1 MIYFD
6 NGATTPVCD
15 AAIKAATEAMRD
27 YFGNPSSIHKLGQQA
42 KATEEAARKRLASH
56 AKGFT
61 PDEVIFTSSGTEAN
75 NLAISGVLKRLSKRG
90 GKILLSSTEHASVTA
105 VFKEFEEFF
114 ETVYLEP
121 DSDGR
126 ITEKEIIGKID
137 DNVVFVSL
145 MLINNET
152 GARNDLFAVKPA
164 LERAGAKAVVHTDC
178 VAAFGKTELPSKKE
192 ADLITVSGHKI
203 NASKGVGALFASK
216 NVILKP
222 LIVGGGQEKG
232 LRSGTENL
240 PAIASLNAAME
251 EHFKDLSSV
260 KAHYDDLFYYALS
273 GLYDIGGVCSN
284 TCDNSS
290 HAVLNISVVG
300 IPSEVLVRFLQDRDI
315 FLSPASAC
323 SSNKGGHSTVLKAMR
338 LSPERQ
344 KSAVRISFG
353 MQNTRDEVDK
363 LCDAVSEAVAY
374 FKKKH

>member
-42 KATEEAARKRLASH
+42 KATEEAARKRLASL

-251 EHFKDLSSV
+251 EHFKDL
-260 KAHYDDLFYYALS
+260 
-273 GLYDIGGVCSN
+273 
-284 TCDNSS
+284 
-290 HAVLNISVVG
+290 
-300 IPSEVLVRFLQDRDI
+300 
-315 FLSPASAC
+315 
-323 SSNKGGHSTVLKAMR
+323 
-338 LSPERQ
+338 
-344 KSAVRISFG
+344 
-353 MQNTRDEVDK
+353 
-363 LCDAVSEAVAY
+363 
-374 FKKKH
+374 

>member
-42 KATEEAARKRLASH
+42 KATEEAARKKLASL

-61 PDEVIFTSSGTEAN
+61 PDEVVFTSSGTESN
-75 NLAISGVLKRLSKRG
+75 NLAISGVLKRLAKRG
-90 GKILLSSTEHASVTA
+90 GKVLLSSTEHASVSA
-105 VFKEFEEFF
+105 VFKEWADFF
-114 ETVYLEP
+114 EICYFEP
-121 DSDGR
+121 NSDGR
-126 ITEKEIIGKID
+126 ITKEEIESKID
-137 DNVVFVSL
+137 EKTVFVSL

-164 LERAGAKAVVHTDC
+164 LERVGAKAIVHSDC

-192 ADLITVSGHKI
+192 ADLISVSGHKI
-203 NASKGVGALFASK
+203 NALKGVGALFASK
-216 NVILKP
+216 DVLLKP
-222 LIVGGGQEKG
+222 IIVGGGQEKN
-232 LRSGTENL
+232 LRSGTENV
-240 PAIASLNAAME
+240 PAIASLSAAID
-251 EHFKDLSSV
+251 EHFKDFTAI
-260 KAHYDDLFYYALS
+260 KAHYDELFYYALS
-273 GLYDIGGVCSN
+273 GLYNIGGVCSN

-315 FLSPASAC
+315 YVSPASAC
-323 SSNKGGHSTVLKAMR
+323 SSNKGGHSTVLKAMN

-344 KSAVRISFG
+344 KSAIRISFG
-353 MQNTRDEVDK
+353 VQNTKDEVDN
-363 LCDAVSEAVAY
+363 LCNAISDAVDY